1 MLQVD
6 LRELARGAV
15 ETRADLPAND
25 PLFEGLDVVLTDPVR
40 VAGRLQAA
48 GVGRFYWHGSLG
60 TRMAGQC
67 RRCLAAV
74 SVPVEATIDALFSH
88 DPDALED
95 PSSYALA
102 PKRPR
107 SICARRSG
115 RSCCSPFL
123 GGSCVGKTAPGCARA
138 AG

>member
-48 GVGRFYWHGSLG
+48 GEGRFYWHGSLG

-67 RRCLAAV
+67 RRGPPAAPRPGGGPNRARV
-74 SVPVEATIDALFSH
+74 FH
-88 DPDALED
+88 HPDALEEPRPD
-95 PSSYALA
+95 ALA
-102 PKRPR
+102 PPRAPIHPRPGLPAEVR
-107 SICARRSG
+107 
-115 RSCCSPFL
+115 
-123 GGSCVGKTAPGCARA
+123 
-138 AG
+138 